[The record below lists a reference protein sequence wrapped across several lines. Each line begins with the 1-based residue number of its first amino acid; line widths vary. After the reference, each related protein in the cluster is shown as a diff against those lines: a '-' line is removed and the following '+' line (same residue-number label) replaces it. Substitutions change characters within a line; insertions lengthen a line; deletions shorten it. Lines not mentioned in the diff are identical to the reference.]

1 MDSGWVNSD
10 YLNSPTCLPVC
21 VRLVKVPELECQ
33 EYIHALQREA
43 ERALYEHVGNRGNAS
58 RSGKLRV
65 VLSTLRAV
73 DPDAVAGLFL
83 RPVTGTSSIDEHV
96 LAMFCER

>member
-1 MDSGWVNSD
+1 MNTD